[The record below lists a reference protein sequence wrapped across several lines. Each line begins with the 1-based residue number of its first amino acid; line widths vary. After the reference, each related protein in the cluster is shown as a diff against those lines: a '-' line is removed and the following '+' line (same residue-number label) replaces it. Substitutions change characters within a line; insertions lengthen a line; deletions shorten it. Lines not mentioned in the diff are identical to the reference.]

1 MLLGPGAKHLEFDAV
16 GSSKH
21 AKTQLKILATDKH
34 SSLSHQGVNGGM
46 NRFCN
51 IGTWLFITAA
61 AVRLNKMCK
70 INVKAVQ
77 KPNSE
82 NFFLPN
88 FFAN

>member
-1 MLLGPGAKHLEFDAV
+1 MGPGAKHLKFDAV
-16 GSSKH
+16 RYSKH
-21 AKTQLKILATDKH
+21 AKTRLKMLATDKH
-34 SSLSHQGVNGGM
+34 SSLSHQGVNAGM

-77 KPNSE
+77 KPNSQ
-82 NFFLPN
+82 NFILRN

>member
-1 MLLGPGAKHLEFDAV
+1 MQ
-16 GSSKH
+16 
-21 AKTQLKILATDKH
+21 KTELKILDSDEH
-34 SSLSHQGVNGGM
+34 SSLSHQRVNGGM
-46 NRFCN
+46 NKFCN
-51 IGTWLFITAA
+51 IGTWLFITA

-77 KPNSE
+77 KPNSQ